1 MAQFAQTPGQTGGF
15 LQQLLAPEVAMP
27 MAAALMGNQGNAA
40 NFGNA
45 FGAYGQAVA
54 QRAGQNKTLEY
65 FRQNAPEFAAMV
77 EAGMPVSDAWQTY
90 TKQRYAQKAGPT
102 YGLTPIYGTDE
113 QGNTVLGTLGNDGS
127 FKRIDTGDFRVSTGV
142 DKVDLGTHYGLV
154 DKRTGATVGTL
165 PKENFQEAYD
175 KGAGSEA
182 GKLSV
187 EMPQK
192 RNKAMLNLELLDQ
205 QRSVVE
211 DDINRA
217 IAEIQANPGLA
228 TGLVGGLT
236 KALPGTPA
244 YQLARKLE
252 TIKAN
257 VGFDKLQAMREASPT
272 GGALGQVSDFENRQ
286 LQSVFGN
293 LEQAQSAE
301 EIIYNLQRLQQI
313 LSQSKDA
320 RRQAFARDFGGLGDQ
335 MGAQQPMTA
344 PAAPGAPASSGN
356 RTRSGISWSVE
367 P

>member
-127 FKRIDTGDFRVSTGV
+127 FKRIETGDFRVSTGV

-175 KGAGSEA
+175 KSAGGVA
-182 GKLSV
+182 GKMQAEAVANLPKV
-187 EMPQK
+187 EQQ
-192 RNKAMLNLELLDQ
+192 AQTMLDTLDALEKHPGFKGAVGWQGNIPDWMIPSGTDAAGFMTLLDQ
-205 QRSVVE
+205 SMGQS
-211 DDINRA
+211 
-217 IAEIQANPGLA
+217 
-228 TGLVGGLT
+228 
-236 KALPGTPA
+236 
-244 YQLARKLE
+244 
-252 TIKAN
+252 
-257 VGFDKLQAMREASPT
+257 FLQAFESLRGGGQISNVEGQQATRALNRLSRSLSEAEFKQALNELRTIIRRGLERARAGIVVNDSP
-272 GGALGQVSDFENRQ
+272 GGAPQ
-286 LQSVFGN
+286 
-293 LEQAQSAE
+293 
-301 EIIYNLQRLQQI
+301 
-313 LSQSKDA
+313 
-320 RRQAFARDFGGLGDQ
+320 
-335 MGAQQPMTA
+335 TA
-344 PAAPGAPASSGN
+344 PGPAAPGAPASSGN